1 MNYAQMCVR
10 REYRG
15 YDFPFESFITL
26 QVENYFKTIIRQGV
40 FYAYYYYVRCSDKK
54 CMYLPYVD

>member
-26 QVENYFKTIIRQGV
+26 QV
-40 FYAYYYYVRCSDKK
+40 
-54 CMYLPYVD
+54 YLNP